1 MSDYPDTLL
10 FIGGNW
16 RDARSGEWLAVLNPA
31 TAQQIGRV
39 AKAGRADLEDAAA
52 SASSGFEI
60 WRRTSAYDRAAI
72 LRKAA
77 TLLRVRAADI
87 AANMVREQGKPL
99 AQALGETMFSADVI
113 EWFAGEAQRAYGQ
126 VIPARQTGVLQL
138 TQKLPVGPVAAFS
151 PWNFPINQAAR
162 KLAAALA
169 AGCSVILKAAE
180 ETPASPAALVQ
191 CFADAG
197 VPAGAINLVYG
208 EPAEISS
215 FLIAHP
221 SIRKVTFTGSTAVGK
236 QLASLA
242 GQYMKRATMELGGH
256 SPVIV
261 TEDADRHLALDLMVP
276 HKFRNAGQVCVSPTR
291 FIVQKNLVAQF
302 AAVFAERSETIRVGD
317 GLDPA
322 TEMGPLA
329 NERRI
334 AAMDM
339 LVSDAVA
346 KGARVLTGGRRLRND
361 GWFYEPTVLADVPV
375 DARIM
380 NEEPFGPVALIN
392 TYDSLDEAIYE
403 ANRLPFGLAAYAFSG
418 SGSAITRMGEEIEAG
433 MLSVNHLGLAW
444 PETPFGGLKESGY
457 GTEGGSDAL
466 AAYLDTRFVT
476 RKG

>member
-1 MSDYPDTLL
+1 M
-10 FIGGNW
+10 
-16 RDARSGEWLAVLNPA
+16 
-31 TAQQIGRV
+31 
-39 AKAGRADLEDAAA
+39 
-52 SASSGFEI
+52 
-60 WRRTSAYDRAAI
+60 
-72 LRKAA
+72 
-77 TLLRVRAADI
+77 
-87 AANMVREQGKPL
+87 
-99 AQALGETMFSADVI
+99 
-113 EWFAGEAQRAYGQ
+113 
-126 VIPARQTGVLQL
+126 
-138 TQKLPVGPVAAFS
+138 
-151 PWNFPINQAAR
+151 
-162 KLAAALA
+162 
-169 AGCSVILKAAE
+169 KAAE

-242 GQYMKRATMELGGH
+242 GKHMKRTTMELGGH

-261 TEDADRHLALDLMVP
+261 TEDADPHLALDLMVP

-302 AAVFAERSETIRVGD
+302 AAGFAERSETIRVGD

-392 TYDSLDEAIYE
+392 TYDSLEEAIYE

-418 SGSAITRMGEEIEAG
+418 SGSTITRMGEEIEAG

-457 GTEGGSDAL
+457 GTEGGSEAL